1 MHKKISIVFFG
12 NSKYSVID
20 AEALFKDFGLSAIV
34 TIPNRPVNRKEML
47 VSPVKTF
54 AKENNIPLIEA
65 LKLTPDTVEE
75 IKKYEPD
82 FLVVADYG
90 LILPRALLA
99 LPKYAALN
107 VHHSL
112 LPKYRGPSPAPAA
125 ILSGDKESGVT
136 IITMN
141 EKVDA
146 GNILAQ
152 VAYTLASD
160 ETTDSLL
167 TKLNTLGAKA
177 VTEVIEQHLTGK
189 VEKKVQDETRAVYTK
204 FMSKTEGKIN
214 LTDSPEINWRK
225 IRAYGK
231 WPGTYFLAEK
241 NGKEMRVK
249 IAKASHRNNTL
260 LIERVIPENG
270 KEMGY
275 EDFLRGMR

>member
-20 AEALFKDFGLSAIV
+20 AEALFTHFGLSAIV
-34 TIPNRPVNRKEML
+34 TIPNRPGNRKEIL

-65 LKLTPDTVEE
+65 LKLTGEIVEE
-75 IKKYEPD
+75 IKKYKPD

-90 LILPRALLA
+90 LILPKTLLV
-99 LPKYAALN
+99 LPKYGALN

-125 ILSGDKESGVT
+125 ILAGDKESGVS

-146 GNILAQ
+146 GDILAQ
-152 VAYTLASD
+152 VPYTLAPD

-167 TKLNTLGAKA
+167 TKLNTLRAKA
-177 VTEVIEQHLTGK
+177 VIEVIEQHLAGNVK
-189 VEKKVQDETRAVYTK
+189 KKVQDETKAVYTK

-214 LTDSPEINWRK
+214 LTDRPEMNWRK

-241 NGKEMRVK
+241 NGKEIRVK
-249 IAKASHRNNTL
+249 IAKVSYESGAL
-260 LIERVIPENG
+260 LIERVVPENG

-275 EDFLRGMR
+275 DDFLRGMG